1 MQVSKDGIE
10 SIKTANPLA
19 DVVAERGVSLKRLFA
34 DHSGSFAALRDSG
47 GRNAAMILSRRY
59 SSSR

>member
-1 MQVSKDGIE
+1 MIPKE
-10 SIKTANPLA
+10 Y
-19 DVVAERGVSLKRLFA
+19 ELKNRVFA